1 VVILL
6 VGLEV
11 LGQLFDAGGQQGD
24 LHFRGAGIAVAA
36 LVFVDDFLGIDGH
49 GCLVVA
55 WPAGTEGRSLA
66 RTARL
71 AVMEWKREM
80 RPCEQRDYS
89 PHRQP
94 QAMRAV
100 KRSGLAVFAAGA
112 HRRPAE

>member
-1 VVILL
+1 
-6 VGLEV
+6 
-11 LGQLFDAGGQQGD
+11 
-24 LHFRGAGIAVAA
+24 
-36 LVFVDDFLGIDGH
+36 DDFLGIDGH

-112 HRRPAE
+112 HRRPAEQPRRAQPALGVDLAQAEAAAVLVQDRHLPPARLVRPA